1 MKNLRNKFILIVFFF
16 PLFSY
21 TQVTDS
27 LSTTKK
33 PYFFYG
39 DTKHSIAFKGE
50 YSFQGN
56 HYISVG
62 LGFLNPRVLNG
73 GPCATYILGTE
84 GFSINSDLY
93 LGQNNFHIIPKIS
106 YEFTFL
112 LFGAKMNVGTITNFK
127 SNQLL
132 ISPEIGLSLFGKGYL
147 FYGYNFIENNLFG
160 ISNHKVTLG
169 INLVKTKYRK

>member
-1 MKNLRNKFILIVFFF
+1 M

-21 TQVTDS
+21 SQVSDS
-27 LSTTKK
+27 LSTSKTIKK

-39 DTKHSIAFKGE
+39 DTKHTIAFKGE

-56 HYISVG
+56 HYVSVG
-62 LGFLNPRVLNG
+62 FGYLNPRVLNG

-84 GFSINSDLY
+84 GFSMNADLY
-93 LGQNNFHIIPKIS
+93 VGPHTFHMIPKIS

-112 LFGAKMNVGTITNFK
+112 LIGAKVNVGTITNFQ
-127 SNQLL
+127 SNQLF

-147 FYGYNFIENNLFG
+147 FYGYNLIENNLYG
-160 ISNHKVTLG
+160 ISKHRLTLG
-169 INLVKTKYRK
+169 FNLSKTNYRT